1 VRPLAA
7 VPAYDV
13 RPVEVRV
20 VPSDCHISYG
30 AVPYSVDPVAAHRS
44 VKVRAEGE
52 AVGDRFDVYLGEQLV
67 ARHWRRP
74 KGSPRVTL
82 PEHAAAIR
90 ELTRG
95 AGQAAGRR
103 RSRQPKYEQVPE
115 KAALDLLAAIQQRAP
130 QVEVRTLGAY
140 ERLAGGVR

>member
-52 AVGDRFDVYLGEQLV
+52 AVGDRFEVYYGERLV

-95 AGQAAGRR
+95 VGQATGKR
-103 RSRQPKYEQVPE
+103 RSRQPQYEQVPE
-115 KAALDLLAAIQQRAP
+115 ESALVLLDAIQQRAP
-130 QVEVRTLGAY
+130 QVETRTLGEY
-140 ERLAGGVR
+140 ELLAAGAA